1 MCSQYRFW
9 KGPVVACSDM
19 LTWYICLI
27 NYVRNYYR
35 EPQCEIVAKLSIQ
48 MMLSYKDLCVISST
62 RFKCSGW
69 IIDIFSYFEV
79 FKSEDRQVITS
90 ILATEWPFWTG
101 FEVKPA

>member
-1 MCSQYRFW
+1 
-9 KGPVVACSDM
+9 
-19 LTWYICLI
+19 
-27 NYVRNYYR
+27 
-35 EPQCEIVAKLSIQ
+35 

-62 RFKCSGW
+62 R